1 MPASS
6 TLRPTNPYVVQVLQA
21 STTMTASTNGDVQ
34 DGFGQST
41 ALRLQLEVTAASG
54 TLPTLDVTIE
64 DTLDGTNWNTVAT
77 FTQKTTTGLQV
88 INLLAGTT
96 PYADRLR
103 VKTVIGGT
111 TPSFTF
117 SVKGYARWIV
127 S

>member
-1 MPASS
+1 MPGYS
-6 TLRPTNPYVVQVLQA
+6 TSRPNNPYVTQVLLP
-21 STTMTASTNGDVQ
+21 STTMTASTTGSAR
-34 DGFGQST
+34 DGFGAST

-64 DTLDGTNWNTVAT
+64 DTVDGTNWNTVAT
-77 FTQKTTTGLQV
+77 FTQKTATGLQV
-88 INLLAGTT
+88 VNLLASST

-103 VKTVIGGT
+103 VKAVIGGT

-117 SVKGYARWIV
+117 SVKGYARW